1 MRKSKQFL
9 NMNVVSLEEG
19 QQIGSVGGL
28 VIDPAG
34 KNVAALIVEQK
45 GWFRE
50 QKFIPYSRVHNIG
63 EDVVTIDRSSRVEK
77 GASLPQILKLFKD
90 RVNITGSRLV
100 TESGTALGVVEEFYV
115 DLKTGDVVG
124 LEFSGGTVNN
134 LFRGSA
140 FLDINYIRT
149 LGTRIIICHDSALA
163 NIVKMDGGIQES
175 LRSFRESTGQLL
187 GTTIQ
192 KTRVL
197 GKSLNQSLEKI
208 KRDRFSSP
216 EDKDSSEEGPNG
228 KQAASDYMEERPNG
242 EQEAYTPVEEDSRLE
257 KEPEITNPFPTELA
271 PEPKAEENTAHENKQ
286 P

>member
-19 QQIGSVGGL
+19 RQIGSLGGL
-28 VIDPAG
+28 VIDPAS

-100 TESGTALGVVEEFYV
+100 TESGTVLGVVEEFYV

-149 LGTRIIICHDSALA
+149 LGTRIVICHDSALDKV
-163 NIVKMDGGIQES
+163 VKMEGGIQES
-175 LRSFRESTGQLL
+175 LRSFRENTGQLL
-187 GTTIQ
+187 GTTLQ

-197 GKSLNQSLEKI
+197 GRSLNQSLEKI
-208 KRDRFSSP
+208 KRDRPVAEKKDTPKESSP
-216 EDKDSSEEGPNG
+216 G
-228 KQAASDYMEERPNG
+228 G
-242 EQEAYTPVEEDSRLE
+242 EQNCSGNTVEEQMTQTPFADRDPSLPSDPVES
-257 KEPEITNPFPTELA
+257 FPTEMVNSEINNPDLSAEA
-271 PEPKAEENTAHENKQ
+271 PKN
-286 P
+286 